1 MLTLYQMSSFVV
13 VATTDVVFYV
23 SIRTTIVIDSIYG
36 IFTMC
41 YVKEL

>member
-1 MLTLYQMSSFVV
+1 MLTLYQMSSFV

-36 IFTMC
+36 IFTMY